1 MFVSLALSAL
11 AAACSDEAAR
21 TELKADV
28 GGAGPGGSGVAVSS
42 SANASSSSG
51 TGAGGMGGAG
61 GAGAGGTEP
70 WAGPVEH
77 LAVLELGELPI
88 DEAHGFPVPD
98 RALGLTALVTAPDP
112 AAVVGLRRLRP
123 PVGGSVIYDF
133 AMTDHDAQVFVGV
146 GWIGGASPQSD
157 AQNAVPVQEGE
168 WTISLGDD
176 DESVALAD
184 VRVWVRRT
192 EDGVFHGGAV
202 DVNVF
207 TAPGVA
213 ETAYVDQ
220 VLTAMFAGGY
230 AGLSLGQVAHHAL
243 DGAFT
248 VLETHDEYR
257 QMLQT
262 QSAAA
267 ASSPAVNLFVVAD
280 IGDDDFGGAIGIAGG
295 VPGSAADNG
304 TNRSGVAYQPSGNV
318 GYDATV
324 LAHEIGHL
332 GGLFHTTEFKIDET
346 DPLSDTA
353 TCPQAT
359 IQQDPAACPDD
370 GNTMFPIAYG
380 GTSLSPAQQRVLQGS
395 ALYRGILFDGGQPA
409 PAIAA
414 EEAGPAAR
422 WDGQWP
428 TLAAT
433 DDAPRRRPSN
443 ALERMLA
450 GVWCGRADHI
460 GRAIAMAARAPGGP
474 LAPLR
479 ALTTE
484 VRETQ
489 RNSAP
494 MPAGSTTEVRETADP
509 MRAGSTTEVRETAD
523 VGGLVRARA
532 LRAWVR
538 AARDAGPEALAS
550 ALSFATVAA
559 GDPNEPRRV
568 RAAGIRV
575 LGEYGGRSGRVAA
588 GRLRAMVGDPVI
600 AALAGAL

>member
-1 MFVSLALSAL
+1 VRRTFVSLALAAL
-11 AAACSDEAAR
+11 AAACSDEVAR

-28 GGAGPGGSGVAVSS
+28 GGAGPGGAGVGVSS
-42 SANASSSSG
+42 STNASSSSG
-51 TGAGGMGGAG
+51 SGSGGMGGAG
-61 GAGAGGTEP
+61 EAGGGGTDP

-77 LAVLELGELPI
+77 LAVLELGQLPI
-88 DEAHGFPVPD
+88 DENHGFPVPD

-133 AMTDHDAQVFVGV
+133 AMTDHDAQVFVGA

-176 DESVALAD
+176 DESIALAD

-192 EDGVFHGGAV
+192 EDGVFHGGAL

-213 ETAYVDQ
+213 DTAYVDQ
-220 VLTAMFAGGY
+220 VLSAMFAGGY

-280 IGDDDFGGAIGIAGG
+280 FGDDDFGGAIGIAGG
-295 VPGSAADNG
+295 VPGSAADHG

-359 IQQDPAACPDD
+359 IQQDPAACPDE

-380 GTSLSPAQQRVLQGS
+380 GTSLSAAQQRVLQGS
-395 ALYRGILFDGGQPA
+395 ALYRGVLFDGGVPA
-409 PAIAA
+409 PAIAPG
-414 EEAGPAAR
+414 EAGPPAVE
-422 WDGQWP
+422 WDAQWP

-443 ALERMLA
+443 ALERVLA
-450 GVWCGRADHI
+450 GVWCGRGDHI
-460 GRAIAMAARAPGGP
+460 GEAIAVAARAPGGP

-479 ALTTE
+479 TITTE
-484 VRETQ
+484 VRETA
-489 RNSAP
+489 RNPAP
-494 MPAGSTTEVRETADP
+494 TRGGITTEVRETAD
-509 MRAGSTTEVRETAD
+509 M
-523 VGGLVRARA
+523 GGLVRARA

-538 AARDAGPEALAS
+538 AAHDAGPDALAS
-550 ALSFATVAA
+550 ALSFARVAA
-559 GDPNEPRRV
+559 GDANEPRRV

-575 LGEYGGRSGRVAA
+575 LAGYGGRSGRVAA